1 GTKLTCFRSLAEQV
15 GDLVLRTLGR
25 RAECRTARLA
35 LDGSDEEVSR
45 LAATAWLDVAP
56 ELAATRLGRE
66 TIETLVATYG
76 RAWPRLADLAG
87 KVPDGEQ
94 RLCPQNPEIA
104 AQLHYAVSHEHAV
117 SLQDV
122 LFRRTGI
129 GTSRCQGQDCAETI
143 GRRMATLLGWSP
155 RRLAAELDAWES
167 HVARSQRF
175 RSARA

>member
-1 GTKLTCFRSLAEQV
+1 EGTGEEVGYLLDEVRRVLPDLGAAEREVVYTYAGVRPLSFEDRARASDVSRKHKVVVEGGGRFLSVTGTKLTCFRSLAEQV
-15 GDLVLRTLGR
+15 GDQVLRTLGR

-35 LDGSDEEVSR
+35 L
-45 LAATAWLDVAP
+45 
-56 ELAATRLGRE
+56 
-66 TIETLVATYG
+66 
-76 RAWPRLADLAG
+76 AG
-87 KVPDGEQ
+87 
-94 RLCPQNPEIA
+94 
-104 AQLHYAVSHEHAV
+104 
-117 SLQDV
+117 QDV